1 MGKPFERFLE
11 SCFHPR
17 QGRSEL
23 RAVTPDAR
31 QAREHLD
38 KAHQNLRAMQ
48 LMSREEHFDWTV
60 VCGYYAMYHAV
71 LAALY
76 HIGLAA
82 ASHGCALAAFRK
94 FYVERGR
101 VPAGYV
107 KFLQRA
113 QQLKKRYAESLEE
126 ARRTRITVQYEI
138 EELTNDD
145 AEWILEEAK
154 AFVLQIE
161 EVLAS

>member
-1 MGKPFERFLE
+1 MAQPLDRFLE
-11 SCFHPR
+11 DCFHPR
-17 QGRSEL
+17 RGRPEL
-23 RAVTPDAR
+23 RAISPNTRRAK
-31 QAREHLD
+31 EHLD
-38 KAHQNLRAMQ
+38 MAHKNLRAMQ
-48 LMSREEHFDWTV
+48 LMYREDHFDWTV

-76 HIGLAA
+76 HLGIAA
-82 ASHGCALAAFRK
+82 SSHGCAVAAFRK
-94 FYVERGR
+94 FYVDRGH
-101 VPAGYV
+101 VPAGYT
-107 KFLQRA
+107 KFLHRA

-161 EVLAS
+161 AVLA

>member
-1 MGKPFERFLE
+1 
-11 SCFHPR
+11 
-17 QGRSEL
+17 
-23 RAVTPDAR
+23 
-31 QAREHLD
+31 
-38 KAHQNLRAMQ
+38 MQ
-48 LMSREEHFDWTV
+48 LMFREEHFDWTV

-82 ASHGCALAAFRK
+82 SSHGCALAAFRT
-94 FYVERGR
+94 FYIDRGR
-101 VPAGYV
+101 VPAGHA

-161 EVLAS
+161 EVLA

>member
-1 MGKPFERFLE
+1 MAKPQDRFLE
-11 SCFHPR
+11 GCFHPKR
-17 QGRSEL
+17 GRPEL
-23 RAVTPDAR
+23 RSIPPDTR

-38 KAHQNLRAMQ
+38 KAHKNLRAMK
-48 LMSREEHFDWTV
+48 LMFDHEHFDWTV

-76 HIGLAA
+76 YVGLAA
-82 ASHGCALAAFRK
+82 SSHGCAIAAFRK
-94 FYVERGR
+94 FYIDRGQ
-101 VPAGYV
+101 VPPRYV

-113 QQLKKRYAESLEE
+113 QQLKKRYAEKLEE
-126 ARRTRITVQYEI
+126 ARRTRVIVQYEI
-138 EELTNDD
+138 EELTNED

-161 EVLAS
+161 AALA

>member
-1 MGKPFERFLE
+1 
-11 SCFHPR
+11 
-17 QGRSEL
+17 
-23 RAVTPDAR
+23 
-31 QAREHLD
+31 LD
-38 KAHQNLRAMQ
+38 KAHKNLRAMQ
-48 LMSREEHFDWTV
+48 LMYREDHFDWTV

-76 HIGLAA
+76 HIGLSAT
-82 ASHGCALAAFRK
+82 SHRCAVVAFRR
-94 FYVERGR
+94 FYIDRGK
-101 VPAGYV
+101 VSPAYS

-113 QQLKKRYAESLEE
+113 QQLKKRYAERLEE
-126 ARRTRITVQYEI
+126 ARRTRTIVQYEI

-161 EVLAS
+161 ALLV

>member
-1 MGKPFERFLE
+1 MANPLDHFLE
-11 SCFHPR
+11 RCLHPSR
-17 QGRSEL
+17 GRPEL
-23 RAVTPDAR
+23 RSIAPDTTHAR
-31 QAREHLD
+31 AYLD
-38 KAHQNLRAMQ
+38 KAHNNLRAMQ
-48 LMSREEHFDWTV
+48 LMYSHEHFDWTV

-82 ASHGCALAAFRK
+82 SSHSCALAAFRK
-94 FYVERGR
+94 FYINRGR
-101 VPAGYV
+101 MPAGYA

-113 QQLKKRYAESLEE
+113 QQLKKRYADSLEE
-126 ARRTRITVQYEI
+126 VRRIRITVQYEI
-138 EELTNDD
+138 EEVTNDD

-161 EVLAS
+161 AILA